1 MTAVLEAR
9 TDTRRRRKAER
20 PQEIIEAAFTEFS
33 RNGYATTTL
42 DQIAERAGVTKGTIY
57 VYFENKEHLFIS
69 MVREFTKTTMD
80 IVQDMFET
88 HEGSTADLLRAQ
100 FSFIYEHIVEDRR
113 RREVLRMLIAEAPRF
128 PELADRYH
136 AEILRPCLDMLKQA
150 IARGTDRGEFRK
162 SSIINHPQ
170 VVIAPIALVDLWMM
184 MFDDRQPLD
193 MRAYFNA
200 HLDLVLNGLS
210 AKQQD
215 PGPRTAARS
224 PQRRRN

>member
-1 MTAVLEAR
+1 MSEILEAR

-20 PQEIIEAAFTEFS
+20 PQEILEAAFVEFS

-42 DQIAERAGVTKGTIY
+42 DQIAEGAGVTKGTIY

-69 MVREFTKTTMD
+69 MVREVTKATLDTVHEML
-80 IVQDMFET
+80 ET

-100 FSFIYEHIVEDRR
+100 FSFIYQHIVEDRR

-136 AEILRPCLDMLKQA
+136 QEILRPCLDMLRQA
-150 IARGTDRGEFRK
+150 IQRGMDRGEFRN
-162 SSIINHPQ
+162 SAIIDLPQ
-170 VVIAPIALVDLWMM
+170 IVIAPIALVDLWMM

-193 MRAYFNA
+193 MKAYFNA
-200 HLDLVLNGLS
+200 HLDLVLNGLL
-210 AKQQD
+210 AK
-215 PGPRTAARS
+215 
-224 PQRRRN
+224 